1 MQKNNRPNGLLF
13 FFVLVGLVNLVVL
26 VVLVIS
32 SSAILVTPLYR
43 ETLFLLKSEQVL

>member
-26 VVLVIS
+26 VIS
-32 SSAILVTPLYR
+32 SSAILVTPLGFKPR
-43 ETLFLLKSEQVL
+43 TFRTGI